1 MIAVIND
8 INGVPH
14 KAGQADK
21 IQPEKVHR
29 TSIPGEINQIHKNLS
44 KRRNTKQ
51 KQLVRCFRYKDLYD
65 NVLFNYQ
72 VFFLSSSDD
81 HRDYHDYHD

>member
-1 MIAVIND
+1 MFLKDLRQFEIKCKNADVIQ
-8 INGVPH
+8 

-72 VFFLSSSDD
+72 VSFIIIL
-81 HRDYHDYHD
+81 R